1 MTPIGRYPLN
11 HSIQG
16 IVMPMDLVMMPMAS
30 VLGASAVMNMLL
42 VTMLAASP
50 V

>member
-1 MTPIGRYPLN
+1 LLIRA
-11 HSIQG
+11 IA
-16 IVMPMDLVMMPMAS
+16 I

-42 VTMLAASP
+42 VTMLAARA